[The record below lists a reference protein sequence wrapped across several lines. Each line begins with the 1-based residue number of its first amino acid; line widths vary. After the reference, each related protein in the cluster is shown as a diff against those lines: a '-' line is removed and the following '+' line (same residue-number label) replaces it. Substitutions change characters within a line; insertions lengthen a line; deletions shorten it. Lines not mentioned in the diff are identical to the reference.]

1 MRSSSAPDSDA
12 FGARSVRIYDSPATL
27 MASPG
32 WTASLGPLVRADLRH
47 RYAGS
52 RLGAAWAVAAPLVE
66 VAAWLL
72 VFGWLAGAAS
82 GLDPLTFAV
91 LVAAGLLP
99 WSALREALEGSSAAL
114 LENRWIRRSR
124 VPPELLVARAV
135 AVSAVRA
142 LIGILLVLAFVLL
155 RGTVPSTL
163 GLLLPWLA
171 LVCQLATAFGIG
183 LALAPLAPLHADL
196 RAGLTSLLT
205 LLTFASPIV
214 IPEPALPAGVLAAM
228 EWNPFTHLLRMYRAP
243 LAGASGEVTAACVG
257 IALATGLAALLL
269 GAAVQRR
276 LAWAARDRL

>member
-1 MRSSSAPDSDA
+1 MTS
-12 FGARSVRIYDSPATL
+12 
-27 MASPG
+27 G

-52 RLGAAWAVAAPLVE
+52 RLGGAWAIAAPLVE

-82 GLDPLTFAV
+82 GLDPLSFAV

-124 VPPELLVARAV
+124 VPPELLVGRAV

-142 LIGILLVLAFVLL
+142 VIGILLVLLFVLL
-155 RGTVPSTL
+155 RGRGASVP

-171 LVCQLATAFGIG
+171 LACQLTAVFGIG
-183 LALAPLAPLHADL
+183 LALAPLSALHADL

-243 LAGASGEVTAACVG
+243 LMGASGSITPAGVG
-257 IALATGLAALLL
+257 VALATALGCLL
-269 GAAVQRR
+269 FGAAVQRR
-276 LAWAARDRL
+276 LIWAARDRL